1 MWLHLIEIIK
11 EMKISF
17 REVCADNIQEVHEV
31 YAVIRQAPQYFLNV
45 AGLETVSFET
55 ALKEMKDQPSKHV
68 PSYKKIFLLAMLDG
82 KDIGVVD
89 LHKDHPHV
97 GKAYIGLLLIG
108 EKLQKKG
115 IGKAVYENLET
126 WVKKNYEV
134 EVFVL
139 GVSIANNVEGFW
151 TKMGFKKNGKTYLW
165 GEKNKTTQ
173 VFEMEK
179 FLF

>member
-1 MWLHLIEIIK
+1 
-11 EMKISF
+11 MKISF
-17 REVCADNIQEVHEV
+17 KEVSADNNQEVHEV

-45 AGLETVSFET
+45 AGVETVSLET
-55 ALKEMKDQPSKHV
+55 ALKEMKDRPSKHV
-68 PSYKKIFLLAMLDG
+68 PSYKKNFLLVTLD
-82 KDIGVVD
+82 DQPIGVVD
-89 LHKDHPHV
+89 LHKDHPNV

-115 IGKAVYENLET
+115 IGRAVYENLEI
-126 WVKKNYEV
+126 WVRKRYGMEV
-134 EVFVL
+134 LVL

-179 FLF
+179 VLEKIG